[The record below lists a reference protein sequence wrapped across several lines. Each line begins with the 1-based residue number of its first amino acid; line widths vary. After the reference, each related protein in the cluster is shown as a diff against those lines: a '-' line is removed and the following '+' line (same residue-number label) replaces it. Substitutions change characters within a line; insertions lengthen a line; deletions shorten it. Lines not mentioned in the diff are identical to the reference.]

1 MVSTTRWV
9 LISVQAQ
16 RRANGMRWSYQCK
29 NPFVQG
35 MAVVSQGSSNEDRMS
50 GAVTETSYSRL
61 VAMAGRQRMLSHQ
74 AALALML
81 AATSFETP
89 DTFAR
94 HMDHFS
100 NVLDAFRVAQNQ
112 IKDAVSN
119 TQERRT
125 LFCQTYEKLS
135 AGRDS
140 VVSDI
145 EAFIKTGQS
154 LSDVSGRKPGEFM
167 LMAQEFSTSVVERL
181 LPSLEAVVSAIQADS
196 DVFLARQQEAR
207 DADANV
213 IRKSVDNILAAAAF
227 SRMVALN
234 AKISA
239 ARAGEF
245 GAEFSALTNEIKDVS
260 ERISNS
266 SEEIRSRL
274 LG

>member
-112 IKDAVSN
+112 IKDTVSN